1 MMMIILME
9 WLAIGVMVIS
19 SLFAGH
25 LVDGGPFSSAFVNGL
40 SSKMQLVWNE
50 AKGIPSSDIKDSKR
64 IFLTL
69 TFVSMLFVLSELIC
83 YIIIYR
89 TLVNS
94 DSSIKSMVSKE
105 TFNKRSRRNVITL
118 AGQSFSFVV
127 EFGFGVTVLITLYY
141 QLDPAIS
148 LTSVIVTSSL
158 LSLINVM
165 TSHELRRYINF

>member
-1 MMMIILME
+1 MY
-9 WLAIGVMVIS
+9 
-19 SLFAGH
+19 
-25 LVDGGPFSSAFVNGL
+25 D
-40 SSKMQLVWNE
+40 
-50 AKGIPSSDIKDSKR
+50 
-64 IFLTL
+64 
-69 TFVSMLFVLSELIC
+69 
-83 YIIIYR
+83 
-89 TLVNS
+89 NS
-94 DSSIKSMVSKE
+94 IVESKSMVSKE